1 MLGRNWF
8 DMQSCEKMDGL
19 TLKTQRPEICVK
31 HFLSFLQKTYK
42 LRQLSFS
49 QFLYFL
55 KEVCLKF
62 GYSEK
67 ATKFEKKFQLK
78 FDVTE

>member
-19 TLKTQRPEICVK
+19 TLKTQRPEICEK
-31 HFLSFLQKTYK
+31 HFLSFPQKIYK
-42 LRQLSFS
+42 LINLRLS
-49 QFLYFL
+49 QFVYFL
-55 KEVCLKF
+55 KELCLKF

-67 ATKFEKKFQLK
+67 ATKFEKIFHLK
-78 FDVTE
+78 FDANQ

>member
-1 MLGRNWF
+1 MT
-8 DMQSCEKMDGL
+8 KKL
-19 TLKTQRPEICVK
+19 TKNDSNLVK
-31 HFLSFLQKTYK
+31 GTISFVFHSLA
-42 LRQLSFS
+42 
-49 QFLYFL
+49 
-55 KEVCLKF
+55 KEFEFCLKF